1 MSDTLMTMYVQEL
14 ARALNRALV
23 AEARI
28 AELEAKESSE
38 D

>member
-23 AEARI
+23 AEARL
-28 AELEAKESSE
+28 AELEGEETSE